1 MNYGVLWFNDD
12 TQTTLREKIEQA
24 AQYYRRQ
31 YNRAPQLALISPKA
45 REENPDLKSL
55 PFEGEEIA
63 VREWSGALHDH
74 FWIGFEHAP
83 VEVT

>member
-1 MNYGVLWFNDD
+1 MNYGILWHDN
-12 TQTTLREKIEQA
+12 TQTSLKEKILQA

-31 YNRAPQLALISPKA
+31 YNRVPQLVLISPKA
-45 REENPDLKSL
+45 REENPDLKTL
-55 PFEGEEIA
+55 PFEGDELA
-63 VREWSGALHDH
+63 VREWSGALRDH